1 MGEELKKVSIIMGI
15 YNCAET
21 LDEAINSIEN
31 QTYKNWELIMCD
43 DGSSDQTYSIA
54 KKYKEKYKEKIILLR
69 NDINKGLNY
78 TLNKCLKNANGDYIA
93 RMDGD
98 DISVKER
105 FEKQVKFLNEN
116 IDIDI
121 VSSDMIYFDSEG
133 EWGKSNIVEN
143 PINDTFIQGT
153 PFCHAPCMVR
163 REAYMSVNGYTEE
176 EKLLRVEDYH
186 LWTKMYAKGYKG
198 INIKEPLYKMRD
210 DRNAYSRRKYKYR
223 INEAYARY
231 IAFRDLNLNKLKSF
245 YILRPLIVGLIP
257 YGLYKNIRK
266 AIMKKNQK

>member
-15 YNCAET
+15 YNCEKT
-21 LDEAINSIEN
+21 LDEAINSIEQ

-43 DGSSDQTYSIA
+43 DGSSDQTYNIA
-54 KKYKEKYKEKIILLR
+54 QKYKVKYEDKIILLK
-69 NDINKGLNY
+69 NEENKGLNY
-78 TLNKCLKNANGDYIA
+78 TLNKCLKNVKGDYIA

-98 DISVKER
+98 DISIKER
-105 FEKQVKFLNEN
+105 FKKQVNFLNNNRE
-116 IDIDI
+116 IDI

-133 EWGKSNIVEN
+133 EWGESNIVEK
-143 PINDTFIQGT
+143 PTKDTFVQGT

-163 REAYMSVNGYTEE
+163 KEAYMSVGGYTEE
-176 EKLLRVEDYH
+176 DRLLRVEDYH
-186 LWTKMYAKGYKG
+186 LWIKMYTKGYKG
-198 INIKEPLYKMRD
+198 MNIKEPLYKMRD

-231 IAFRDLNLNKLKSF
+231 IAFRDLKLNKAKAF

-257 YGLYKNIRK
+257 YGLYMNIRK
-266 AIMKKNQK
+266 VIMKKNQK